1 MADLTVT
8 AANVFWVSG
17 PTTDG
22 NAGEAVTAGMA
33 VYRRESDGAWLKAQ
47 VDGAAAEAGA
57 DGSGVALNTADR
69 ANAPLRVA
77 RHGSIVELGAGL
89 AGVIYTMADTAGGIR
104 PNADN
109 GTTDKVTP
117 IGIGI
122 GSNRIQVIEAYNAGS
137 VLA

>member
-22 NAGEAVTAGMA
+22 AAGEAVAAGKA
-33 VYRRESDGAWLKAQ
+33 VYRRDSDGLWLLGQA
-47 VDGAAAEAGA
+47 DGTAAEAGA
-57 DGSGVALNTADR
+57 GGSGIALNTADR

-77 RHGSIVELGAGL
+77 RHGSVVELGAGL
-89 AGVIYTMADTAGGIR
+89 AGVVYTMADTAGGIR

-109 GTTDKVTP
+109 GSGDKVTP

-137 VLA
+137 VLT